1 MRAFTPRKKIARIA
15 LYAGAGLLAL
25 TMLFRVAA
33 PILVS
38 SSLVRESM
46 EDAVENWL
54 GHDVTIEGAPELEFW
69 PHPVVTLTGITI
81 RQENQPGAPVLGRI
95 ATLSAGFSVLQAL
108 RGEPVFQ
115 DFKLVSPDITITAD
129 GAGTFDWSSDGILG
143 EAVRNA
149 ITPQETSATDM
160 SRPDVRDTVMGDVT
174 ISAGRLSIRDRSG
187 HTLRIEDINGT
198 IDWPKLSAAADMR
211 MRATIRGKAI
221 DLELALPQPLLLLGG
236 RGTDIDATLTSPLL
250 SGRFAGR
257 ADLARYAFFS
267 GDLELS
273 IPNVSDVVNWANLP
287 VHTADGLRDLSL
299 SARLVTLSNV
309 LRFDRLSIAANGTHG
324 SGVMDLSMQS
334 ATSAPRVTGTLAF
347 DAVNLGALIQAISD
361 DRHSGGRADVAAD
374 PPFERQLGFD
384 VRFSVKTAILG
395 SLTLA
400 NSAVSIIS
408 DAQRA
413 EIEILDSDLLNG
425 SLTGQIRMRLQPKPS
440 TRVMMSARNID
451 FEALARELSLPG
463 PVLAATGSV
472 DLDLQLEKP
481 LAEAHPA
488 DVTGTFRLS
497 TGAGRITGLD
507 LAALRRLAAGSS
519 YFSLD
524 QTTGGATSF
533 DSLVLSAELASGSA
547 EIQEAVLAGTPYSL
561 RLSGVVPYETKSLSL
576 AATVIDQTL
585 PDQPRTVFIGGAWP
599 NPIIWPAPSAPTPAI
614 GP

>member
-25 TMLFRVAA
+25 TMLFRMTA

-38 SSLVRESM
+38 STLVRERM

-69 PHPVVTLTGITI
+69 PRPVVTLTGITI
-81 RQENQPGAPVLGRI
+81 RQENRPDAPVLGRI

-115 DFKLVSPDITITAD
+115 DFKLVSPDITLTAD
-129 GAGTFDWSSDGILG
+129 AAGTLDWSSDGILG
-143 EAVRNA
+143 AAVQKA
-149 ITPQETSATDM
+149 IAPQESADV
-160 SRPDVRDTVMGDVT
+160 SLPDVRDTVMGDVT
-174 ISAGRLSIRDRSG
+174 ISGGKLSIRGRNG
-187 HTLRIEDINGT
+187 QALLIEDINGT
-198 IDWPKLSAAADMR
+198 IDWPKLSAGADMQ
-211 MRATIRGKAI
+211 MRATIRGKPL
-221 DLELALPQPLLLLGG
+221 DLELSSPQPLLLLGG
-236 RGTDIDATLTSPLL
+236 RGTDIDATIKSQML

-257 ADLARYAFFS
+257 ADLASYAFFS

-273 IPNVSDVVNWANLP
+273 IPSVSDVVNWADLP
-287 VHTADGLRDLSL
+287 IHTADGLSNLQL

-309 LRFDRLSIAANGTHG
+309 LRFDQLSIEANGTRG
-324 SGVMDLSMQS
+324 TGVMDLSMQS
-334 ATSAPRVTGTLAF
+334 ATSSPRVTGTLAF
-347 DAVNLGALIQAISD
+347 DTIDLGALVKAISD
-361 DRHSGGRADVAAD
+361 DRQTGSAKPNATAE

-384 VRFSVKTAILG
+384 VRFSVKTAKLG
-395 SLTLA
+395 GLTLA

-413 EIEILDSDLLNG
+413 EIEILDSDLPNG

-440 TRVMMSARNID
+440 TRVVMSARNVD
-451 FEALARELSLPG
+451 FEALARDLSLPG

-497 TGAGRITGLD
+497 TGAGRIAGLD
-507 LAALRRLAAGSS
+507 LAALRRLATGST
-519 YFSLD
+519 YFSLN
-524 QTTGGATSF
+524 QTTGGTTSF

-547 EIQEAVLAGTPYSL
+547 EIQEAVLAGQPYSL
-561 RLSGVVPYETKSLSL
+561 RLSGVVPYETQSLSL
-576 AATVIDQTL
+576 AATIMDAAL

-599 NPIIWPAPSAPTPAI
+599 NPVIWPAPTAQAPAI